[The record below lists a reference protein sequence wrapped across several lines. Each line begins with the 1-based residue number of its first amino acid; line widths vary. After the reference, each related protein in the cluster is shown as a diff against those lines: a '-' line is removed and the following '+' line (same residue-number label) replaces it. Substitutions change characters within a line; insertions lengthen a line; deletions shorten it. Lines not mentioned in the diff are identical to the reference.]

1 MRSTTPRIEVDAA
14 GFYAILRNFPLAL
27 NNAMISQTYYDTVDS
42 FFRSHSEMLRLRSV
56 QANGFQ
62 KQWDLCLKCP
72 IQKTTEDS
80 FIPSSRCA
88 ILPLSKIN
96 KFIEN
101 PTLIM
106 TDEDVPIS
114 IRHMFGRTSSM
125 KLKKIGHIYTKR
137 TYLTLNEVLLKVD
150 ENMIEGGATFYT
162 VGFFPNDSEKAKA
175 EIASKFQA
183 LGLAFSFSERT
194 KYARMVGE

>member
-14 GFYAILRNFPLAL
+14 GFYAILRNFPSAL
-27 NNAMISQTYYDTVDS
+27 NYAIISQTYYDTVDS
-42 FFRSHSEMLRLRSV
+42 FFRSHAEMLRLRSV

-62 KQWDLCLKCP
+62 EQWDLRLKCP
-72 IQKTTEDS
+72 TQKTSDDS
-80 FIPSSRCA
+80 FLPNSRCA
-88 ILPLSKIN
+88 LLPLSKIH
-96 KFIEN
+96 KFTEN

-125 KLKKIGHIYTKR
+125 KLKKIGQIHTKR
-137 TYLTLNEVLLKVD
+137 TYLTLNELLVKLD

-162 VGFFPNDSEKAKA
+162 VGFFPNDIEKAKA
-175 EIASKFQA
+175 EIVSKFQA